1 MKPDYPYQMYR
12 SIILLTALAL
22 LGFLAWAAWAEIDQV
37 SRATGQ
43 IIPAG
48 RVQVIQSTDGGVI
61 GEIRVREGDK
71 VRKGQILVVLD
82 RVKIAAAVAE
92 SRAKVASMK
101 TVKSRIEAEL
111 FDRPLVFPED
121 VRDFPEF
128 MANQHQLYQKRRQA
142 QSADIGALRKMLG
155 LVRKELDMNQPLLA
169 NGDVSRSEVMRLE
182 RTVAEVE
189 GQIVNR
195 QNKYLQDLQA
205 EYAKVEEELVTAEQN
220 LTQRLSS
227 LEDTE
232 LEAPT
237 DGIVKNI
244 RLTTIGGVL
253 RPSDEVL
260 QIVPTGENL
269 IIEAKVSPTDIA
281 YVRIGQAAT
290 VKFDAYD
297 SSIYGSAQGNVIYIS
312 PDTLT
317 EQKSQGDQVYY
328 RVHVSVDTKMLRP
341 RPDEIIEI
349 QPGMTATVE
358 IKTGRNTVLKF
369 LLKPI
374 TKTVSNSF
382 GER

>member
-1 MKPDYPYQMYR
+1 
-12 SIILLTALAL
+12 
-22 LGFLAWAAWAEIDQV
+22 V
-37 SRATGQ
+37 
-43 IIPAG
+43 IPVG

-61 GEIRVREGDK
+61 QQIRVKEGDK
-71 VRKGQILVVLD
+71 IKKGQILVTLD
-82 RVKIAAAVAE
+82 RVKIAAAVEE

-111 FDRPLVFPED
+111 FDRPLVFPAD
-121 VRDFPEF
+121 VQDFPEF
-128 MANQHQLYQKRRQA
+128 VANQRQLYSKRRQA
-142 QSADIGALRKMLG
+142 HSADIAALRKMLG

-169 NGDVSRSEVMRLE
+169 AGDVSRSEVMRLE
-182 RTVAEVE
+182 RTVADVE
-189 GQIVNR
+189 SQIVNR

-205 EYAKVEEELVTAEQN
+205 EYAKVEEELVSAEQV

-227 LEDTE
+227 LQDTE

-253 RPSDEVL
+253 RPGDEVL
-260 QIVPTGENL
+260 QIVPTGEVL
-269 IIEAKVSPTDIA
+269 IVEAKVSPADIA
-281 YVRIGQAAT
+281 YVRVGQLAS

-297 SSIYGSAQGNVIYIS
+297 SSIFGSAEGKVIYIS
-312 PDTLT
+312 PDTLV
-317 EQKSQGDQVYY
+317 EQKAQGDQVYY
-328 RVHVSVDTKMLRP
+328 RVHVSTDTKTMRP
-341 RPDEIIEI
+341 RADEKIEI
-349 QPGMTATVE
+349 QPGMTATAE

-374 TKTVSNSF
+374 TKTVSDSF

>member
-1 MKPDYPYQMYR
+1 MKSENTHQMHR
-12 SIILLTALAL
+12 SIIVLTALAL

-111 FDRPLVFPED
+111 FDRPLIFTED

-128 MANQHQLYQKRRQA
+128 MANQRQLYQKRRQA
-142 QSADIGALRKMLG
+142 QTADIGALRKMLG

-253 RPSDEVL
+253 RPGDEVL
-260 QIVPTGENL
+260 QIVPTGEKL

-297 SSIYGSAQGNVIYIS
+297 SSIYGSAQGKVIYIS

-328 RVHVSVDTKMLRP
+328 RVHVSVDTGMLRP
-341 RPDEIIEI
+341 RPNEKIEI

-358 IKTGRNTVLKF
+358 IKTGRNTVLNF

-374 TKTVSNSF
+374 TKTVSDSF

>member
-1 MKPDYPYQMYR
+1 MKLHNPYHMYR
-12 SIILLTALAL
+12 SIIVLTALAL

-128 MANQHQLYQKRRQA
+128 MANQRQLYQKRRQA
-142 QSADIGALRKMLG
+142 QTADIGALRKMLG

-253 RPSDEVL
+253 RPGDEVL
-260 QIVPTGENL
+260 QIVPTGERL

-297 SSIYGSAQGNVIYIS
+297 SSIYGSAQGKVIYIS

-341 RPDEIIEI
+341 RPNEKIEI

-358 IKTGRNTVLKF
+358 IKTGHNTVLNF

>member
-1 MKPDYPYQMYR
+1 
-12 SIILLTALAL
+12 
-22 LGFLAWAAWAEIDQV
+22 
-37 SRATGQ
+37 
-43 IIPAG
+43 
-48 RVQVIQSTDGGVI
+48 
-61 GEIRVREGDK
+61 
-71 VRKGQILVVLD
+71 VVLD

-111 FDRPLVFPED
+111 FDRPLIFTED

-128 MANQHQLYQKRRQA
+128 MANQRQLYQKRRQA
-142 QSADIGALRKMLG
+142 QTADIGALRKMLG

-253 RPSDEVL
+253 RPGDEVL
-260 QIVPTGENL
+260 QIVPTGEKL

-297 SSIYGSAQGNVIYIS
+297 SSIYGSAQGKVIYIS

-328 RVHVSVDTKMLRP
+328 RVHVSVDTGMLRP
-341 RPDEIIEI
+341 RPNEKIEI

-358 IKTGRNTVLKF
+358 IKTGRNTVLNF

-374 TKTVSNSF
+374 TKTVSDSF